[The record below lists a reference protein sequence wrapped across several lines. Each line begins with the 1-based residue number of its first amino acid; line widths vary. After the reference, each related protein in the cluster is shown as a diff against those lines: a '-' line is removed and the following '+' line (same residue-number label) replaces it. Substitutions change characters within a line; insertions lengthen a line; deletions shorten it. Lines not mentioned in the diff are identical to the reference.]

1 VIVAAKIFKVTFVS
15 VGLQEWKSRCPLAC
29 LAWTFRKGGSPAGGL
44 SAAEIQS
51 SWSSSCRKQGSRMG
65 MGRSEWLPRE
75 RPSEA
80 MKQNWLK
87 LLSGGVHFAVGL
99 EMLHTQWRLHLR
111 KQTRCW
117 GWYPCQWGLPACVV
131 REVKE
136 WPNVATLESW
146 SFEMVHLHF
155 CPCHICSRFPRGFY
169 QTVHL
174 RKHVMC
180 RSYNAK
186 KHDWR
191 FDRAIQL
198 GFAMPPMVVTTRYC
212 DNLWYQVWCS
222 LSVVLQSHMHKDC
235 WSM

>member
-1 VIVAAKIFKVTFVS
+1 
-15 VGLQEWKSRCPLAC
+15 
-29 LAWTFRKGGSPAGGL
+29 
-44 SAAEIQS
+44 
-51 SWSSSCRKQGSRMG
+51 

-80 MKQNWLK
+80 MKQNRLK

-131 REVKE
+131 
-136 WPNVATLESW
+136 
-146 SFEMVHLHF
+146 HLHF

-169 QTVHL
+169 PTVHL

-198 GFAMPPMVVTTRYC
+198 GFPMPPMVVTTRYC

-222 LSVVLQSHMHKDC
+222 LGVVLQSHMHKDC